1 MSKKKLDP
9 RIVKSLSQLKLL
21 AEDKMFEC
29 YILLAGGLVRS
40 SKEIYFDTDNLKF
53 HVHNDVD
60 NTDQTLTSKQI
71 MDKSYTNIGEA
82 IKRKALIAY

>member
-1 MSKKKLDP
+1 MTDTHL
-9 RIVKSLSQLKLL
+9 
-21 AEDKMFEC
+21 
-29 YILLAGGLVRS
+29 
-40 SKEIYFDTDNLKF
+40 FDQMTDTF